1 LTVLFFRTA
10 TGPVHVLLGSRCY
23 KQSVSNILGTNRF
36 ETLEVSIKVH
46 IVNKRKIKKYIEH
59 FHRNSIKE
67 LYNTTLNFALIR
79 TKFRAN
85 FAFVVSTTKENF
97 QVRLGDV
104 ITVVGTSQEESGFW
118 QVIIDE
124 KVTFLKLLSLICWHL
139 LGSGSSMGFNL

>member
-1 LTVLFFRTA
+1 
-10 TGPVHVLLGSRCY
+10 
-23 KQSVSNILGTNRF
+23 VSNILGTNRF

-85 FAFVVSTTKENF
+85 FAFVVSTTEENF

-139 LGSGSSMGFNL
+139 LGSGSSMGFNF